1 MTFEWNEMFNL
12 TETGDV
18 TNLTYFFGTLD
29 IEMGMNHL
37 KVFSEN
43 VDIIWFNFWNPP
55 IESFKF
61 IDFEKVVVAS
71 FGGGWKPYRLPKEVQ
86 NWPNFYFIG
95 HLSYAS
101 PEKFEFGDMC
111 FLLGSIFA
119 ERPVSFDRFQKQ
131 RDLYFLNQSFQ
142 FEVKDDEEFKIKDD
156 ERWQC
161 KHTFLAYTLCS
172 RLMRF
177 CFTRFSLYAEFVV
190 G

>member
-37 KVFSEN
+37 KDFSEN

-86 NWPNFYFIG
+86 NCPNFYFIG
-95 HLSYAS
+95 HLSYARQY
-101 PEKFEFGDMC
+101 
-111 FLLGSIFA
+111 LTN
-119 ERPVSFDRFQKQ
+119 R
-131 RDLYFLNQSFQ
+131 
-142 FEVKDDEEFKIKDD
+142 
-156 ERWQC
+156 
-161 KHTFLAYTLCS
+161 
-172 RLMRF
+172 
-177 CFTRFSLYAEFVV
+177 
-190 G
+190 